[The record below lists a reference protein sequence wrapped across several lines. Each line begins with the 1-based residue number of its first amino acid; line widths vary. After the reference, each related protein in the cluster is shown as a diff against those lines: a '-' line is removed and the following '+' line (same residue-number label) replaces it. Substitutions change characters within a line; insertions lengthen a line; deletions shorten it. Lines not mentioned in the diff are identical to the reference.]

1 MPIAFRPRSTS
12 SPISSRYGSQA
23 LTDDF
28 AAGPDAAF
36 PFKKPVVTPMAGF
49 ESLAALDPP
58 ESAVTPMAGFESC
71 APDPSP
77 ESVVTSIAGFAA
89 E

>member
-1 MPIAFRPRSTS
+1 MPIAFRPRSIS

-23 LTDDF
+23 LTDGF
-28 AAGPDAAF
+28 AAGPDAAP

-49 ESLAALDPP
+49 ES
-58 ESAVTPMAGFESC
+58 C
-71 APDPSP
+71 APDPAP
-77 ESVVTSIAGFAA
+77 ESVVTSIADFAA